1 MKKYC
6 KCAEFQHR
14 RRLLRPFPSR
24 SKLEET
30 KLAQKLREKP
40 NGVNIVGLAIGEKVK
55 EEELLTKVCRTVTW
69 NFGYF
74 LRRKHLRFLE

>member
-1 MKKYC
+1 MKRRMKRYC
-6 KCAEFQHR
+6 KCAKFHPRR
-14 RRLLRPFPSR
+14 RRLRPSPSR

-55 EEELLTKVCRTVTW
+55 EEELLTKVCRTVTLDIFADE
-69 NFGYF
+69 NICLF
-74 LRRKHLRFLE
+74 